1 LAYFG
6 LTFGRLPT
14 LPRSLLYER
23 LGMTDTRQF
32 EPVMH
37 RALELALLG
46 PAYGAN
52 PQVGAIILDK
62 DLNVIAEG
70 WHKGAGTPHAEVDA
84 LSKLPNGVP
93 AGSTAVV
100 TLEPCNHT
108 GRTGPCSEA
117 LIAAGIS
124 RVVYASNDP
133 GVESANGAQ
142 TLRSAGIEVIQGVL
156 EAEADEQS
164 VVWLT
169 ATKKQRPYITLK
181 WAQTLD
187 GRTAATD
194 KTSKWISGSVSRED
208 VHLRRSNLD
217 AILVGTGTIK
227 YDNPDLT
234 ARKPDGSRYEHQP
247 LRVVVGK
254 SELPQDL
261 RVFNEDAPTVQLK
274 THDIKDVLSQLWNRG
289 MRHVLVEG
297 GAELASEF
305 IKQGLFDEILIYQAP
320 LLVGGSNVAVTD
332 IGISTMAEGLA
343 LEFTEVKQLGADV
356 FMRAIPKEGK

>member
-1 LAYFG
+1 MAYFG

-84 LSKLPNGVP
+84 LSKLSNGVP

-169 ATKKQRPYITLK
+169 AMKKQRPYITLK

-194 KTSKWISGSVSRED
+194 KTSKWISGSVSRDD

-247 LRVVVGK
+247 LRVVVGI
-254 SELPQDL
+254 SDLPQDL

-274 THDIKDVLSQLWNRG
+274 THDIKDVLEQLWKRG

>member
-1 LAYFG
+1 
-6 LTFGRLPT
+6 
-14 LPRSLLYER
+14 
-23 LGMTDTRQF
+23 MTDTRQF
-32 EPVMH
+32 EPMMH
-37 RALELALLG
+37 RALELALFG

-70 WHKGAGTPHAEVDA
+70 WHQGAGTPHAEVDA

-108 GRTGPCSEA
+108 GRTGPCAVA
-117 LIAAGIS
+117 LIEAGIS
-124 RVVYASNDP
+124 RVVYASKDP
-133 GVESANGAQ
+133 GHESANGAK
-142 TLRSAGIEVIQGVL
+142 TLTDAGIEVIEGVL
-156 EAEADEQS
+156 ETEADEQS
-164 VVWLT
+164 HVWLT
-169 ATKKQRPYITLK
+169 AMKKQRPFITLK

-194 KTSKWISGSVSRED
+194 KTSKWISGPESRED
-208 VHLRRSNLD
+208 VHLKRSQLD
-217 AILVGTGTIK
+217 AILVGTGTVK

-247 LRVVVGK
+247 LRVVVGN
-254 SELPQDL
+254 SELSPDL

-274 THDIKDVLSQLWNRG
+274 THDINDVLSKLWDRG

-305 IKQGLFDEILIYQAP
+305 ISLGLFDEILIYQAP
-320 LLVGGSNVAVTD
+320 LLAGGTNVAVTD
-332 IGISTMAEGLA
+332 IGISTMKDALA
-343 LEFTEVKQLGADV
+343 LEFIEIKLLGADV
-356 FMRAIPKEGK
+356 FIRAIPKEGN

>member
-1 LAYFG
+1 
-6 LTFGRLPT
+6 
-14 LPRSLLYER
+14 
-23 LGMTDTRQF
+23 MTESRQF
-32 EPVMH
+32 EPMMH
-37 RALELALLG
+37 RALELALFG

-62 DLNVIAEG
+62 ELNIIAEG

-108 GRTGPCSEA
+108 GRTGPCAVA
-117 LIAAGIS
+117 LIEGGIS
-124 RVVYASNDP
+124 RVVYASSDP

-142 TLRSAGIEVIQGVL
+142 TLRDAGVEVIQGVL
-156 EAEADEQS
+156 EEEADEQS
-164 VVWLT
+164 YVWLT
-169 ATKKQRPYITLK
+169 AMKKQRPFVSLK

-208 VHLRRSNLD
+208 VHLRRSQLD
-217 AILVGTGTIK
+217 AILVGTGTVQ

-254 SELPQDL
+254 TELSQDL
-261 RVFNEDAPTVQLK
+261 RVFNDEAPTVQLK
-274 THDIKDVLSQLWNRG
+274 THDIKEVLTQLWDRG
-289 MRHVLVEG
+289 IRHVLVEG
-297 GAELASEF
+297 GAQLASEF
-305 IKQGLFDEILIYQAP
+305 IAKGIFDEILIYQAP
-320 LLVGGSNVAVTD
+320 LLVGGANVAVTD
-332 IGISTMAEGLA
+332 IGIDTMQKA
-343 LEFTEVKQLGADV
+343 LELNFTEVKRLGDDI
-356 FMRAIPKEGK
+356 FIRAVPKESK

>member
-1 LAYFG
+1 
-6 LTFGRLPT
+6 
-14 LPRSLLYER
+14 
-23 LGMTDTRQF
+23 MTDSRQF
-32 EPVMH
+32 EPMMH

-52 PQVGAIILDK
+52 PQVGAIIIDK
-62 DLNVIAEG
+62 DLNIIAEG

-108 GRTGPCSEA
+108 GRTGPCAQA
-117 LIAAGIS
+117 LVAAGIS

-133 GVESANGAQ
+133 GNESANGAQ
-142 TLRSAGIEVIQGVL
+142 TLRDAGIEVIQGVL
-156 EAEADEQS
+156 EKKADKQS

-169 ATKKQRPYITLK
+169 AMNKQRPYVTLK

-194 KTSKWISGSVSRED
+194 KTSKWISGSESRED
-208 VHLRRSNLD
+208 VHLRRSQLD
-217 AILVGTGTIK
+217 AILVGTGTVK

-247 LRVVVGK
+247 LRVVVGN
-254 SELPQDL
+254 SELSPDL
-261 RVFNEDAPTVQLK
+261 RVFNEEAPTLQLK
-274 THDIKDVLSQLWNRG
+274 THDINQVLSKLWDRG

-320 LLVGGSNVAVTD
+320 LLVGGTNVAVTD
-332 IGISTMAEGLA
+332 IGISTMADGLA
-343 LEFTEVKQLGADV
+343 LEFVEVKQLGADV
-356 FMRAIPKEGK
+356 FMRAIPRRGN

>member
-62 DLNVIAEG
+62 ELNIIAEG

-108 GRTGPCSEA
+108 GRTGPCAVA
-117 LIAAGIS
+117 LIEGGIS
-124 RVVYASNDP
+124 RVVYASSDP

-142 TLRSAGIEVIQGVL
+142 TLRDAGVEVIQGVL
-156 EAEADEQS
+156 EEEADEQS
-164 VVWLT
+164 YVWLT
-169 ATKKQRPYITLK
+169 AMKKQRPFVSLK

-194 KTSKWISGSVSRED
+194 KTSKWISGSASRED

-217 AILVGTGTIK
+217 AIMVGTGTVK

-247 LRVVVGK
+247 LRVVVGN
-254 SELPQDL
+254 SELSQDL

-274 THDIKDVLSQLWNRG
+274 THDINQVLSQLWDRG

-297 GAELASEF
+297 GADLASDF

-320 LLVGGSNVAVTD
+320 LLVGGTNVAVTD

-343 LEFTEVKQLGADV
+343 LEFVEVKQLGADV
-356 FMRAIPKEGK
+356 FIRAIPQEGN

>member
-1 LAYFG
+1 
-6 LTFGRLPT
+6 
-14 LPRSLLYER
+14 
-23 LGMTDTRQF
+23 MTDTRQF
-32 EPVMH
+32 EPMMH

-52 PQVGAIILDK
+52 PQVGAIILDR
-62 DLNVIAEG
+62 DLNIIAEG

-108 GRTGPCSEA
+108 GRTGPCAAA
-117 LIAAGIS
+117 LIEAGLS
-124 RVVYASNDP
+124 RVVYASKDP
-133 GVESANGAQ
+133 GNESANGAG
-142 TLRSAGIEVIQGVL
+142 TLRDAGIEVIQGVL

-164 VVWLT
+164 YVWLT
-169 ATKKQRPYITLK
+169 ATKKQRPYVTLK

-187 GRTAATD
+187 GRTAASD
-194 KTSKWISGSVSRED
+194 KTSKWISGSESRED
-208 VHLRRSNLD
+208 VHLKRSQLD
-217 AILVGTGTIK
+217 AILVGTGTVK

-247 LRVVVGK
+247 LRVVVGM
-254 SELPQDL
+254 SELSQDL
-261 RVFNEDAPTVQLK
+261 RVFNEEAPTVQLK
-274 THDIKDVLSQLWNRG
+274 THDINQVLSKLWDRG

-320 LLVGGSNVAVTD
+320 LLIGGTNVAVTD

-343 LEFTEVKQLGADV
+343 LEFVEVKLLGADV
-356 FMRAIPKEGK
+356 FMRAVPRKGN

>member
-1 LAYFG
+1 
-6 LTFGRLPT
+6 
-14 LPRSLLYER
+14 
-23 LGMTDTRQF
+23 MTDTRQF
-32 EPVMH
+32 EPMMH

-108 GRTGPCSEA
+108 GRTGPCAVA
-117 LIAAGIS
+117 LIEAGIS
-124 RVVYASNDP
+124 RVVYASKDP
-133 GVESANGAQ
+133 GHESANGAK
-142 TLRSAGIEVIQGVL
+142 TLSDAGIEVIQGVL
-156 EAEADEQS
+156 ENEAAEQS

-169 ATKKQRPYITLK
+169 AMKKQRPYITLK

-208 VHLRRSNLD
+208 VHLRRSRLD
-217 AILVGTGTIK
+217 AILVGTGTVK

-247 LRVVVGK
+247 LRVVVGT
-254 SELPQDL
+254 SELAQDL

-274 THDIKDVLSQLWNRG
+274 THDISQVLSQLWDRG

-320 LLVGGSNVAVTD
+320 LLTGGTNVAVTD
-332 IGISTMAEGLA
+332 IGINTMADALT
-343 LEFTEVKQLGADV
+343 LEFVEVKQLGPDL
-356 FMRAIPKEGK
+356 FIRAIPKERN

>member
-1 LAYFG
+1 
-6 LTFGRLPT
+6 
-14 LPRSLLYER
+14 
-23 LGMTDTRQF
+23 MTDSRQF
-32 EPVMH
+32 EPMMH

-108 GRTGPCSEA
+108 GRTGPCAVA
-117 LIAAGIS
+117 LIEAGIS
-124 RVVYASNDP
+124 RVVYASKDP
-133 GVESANGAQ
+133 GDESANGAK
-142 TLRSAGIEVIQGVL
+142 TLTDAGIEVIQGVL
-156 EAEADEQS
+156 EKEADEQS
-164 VVWLT
+164 VIWLT
-169 ATKKQRPYITLK
+169 AMKKQRPYVTLK

-194 KTSKWISGSVSRED
+194 KTSKWISGSESRED
-208 VHLRRSNLD
+208 VHLRRSELD
-217 AILVGTGTIK
+217 AILVGTGTVK

-247 LRVVVGK
+247 LRVVVGM
-254 SELPQDL
+254 SELDQDL

-274 THDIKDVLSQLWNRG
+274 THDVQDVVSRLWDRG
-289 MRHVLVEG
+289 MRHILVEG
-297 GAELASEF
+297 GAHLASEF
-305 IKQGLFDEILIYQAP
+305 ISLGLFDEILIYQAP
-320 LLVGGSNVAVTD
+320 LLVGGTNVAVTD
-332 IGISTMAEGLA
+332 IGISTMQAALS
-343 LEFTEVKQLGADV
+343 LEFVEVKQLGADV
-356 FMRAIPKEGK
+356 FMRAIPKEGN